1 MAQVAKWVAKTVP
14 YRDNLAK
21 QVRHFLNEHACG
33 KIYHHS
39 NAVMANVSVEPT
51 FSTDDDDR
59 IQKLKAK
66 CDAGDGN
73 AMFELGQLY
82 FLDQKYDEALS
93 YLKQAVKQGSYQ
105 ARYQL
110 GVMYYDGLGVT
121 CDPAKG
127 CEYMREV
134 AENTSKAAAHLV
146 SSAQFN
152 LGKAYFEGFGVNQSD
167 SEAFRWLELAA
178 RDGLP
183 SGSVAAQSMLGML
196 HSRQDFLNLKKAF
209 QWHQHAARNGNL
221 ESLGAL
227 GVMYEH
233 GLGTTSDKKEA
244 FQLLK
249 EACDRGSVYAI
260 ASLVAHYFNR
270 RLYTKAVQT
279 AIRVVGMS
287 EEDIKRS
294 ARETE
299 CEPSFVTRGVALAC
313 FYLGRCFHT
322 GQGADRSMAEAK
334 KWYDKSSKLD
344 KELAAQLH
352 HQVTVGGEK

>member
-1 MAQVAKWVAKTVP
+1 MAKWVAKTMP
-14 YRDNLAK
+14 NRNNLPK
-21 QVRHFLNEHACG
+21 QAGHLNEHACVTR
-33 KIYHHS
+33 YHHG
-39 NAVMANVSVEPT
+39 NTVMATVSFET
-51 FSTDDDDR
+51 RSTDDNDR
-59 IQKLKAK
+59 IQKLKGR

-73 AMFELGQLY
+73 AKFELGQLY
-82 FLDQKYDEALS
+82 FLDRKYGEAIS
-93 YLKQAVKQGSYQ
+93 YLKQAAEQGSYQ

-110 GVMYYDGLGVT
+110 GVVYYDGLGVN

-134 AENTSKAAAHLV
+134 AENTSKTAAHLV
-146 SSAQFN
+146 PCAQFN
-152 LGKAYFEGFGVNQSD
+152 LGKAYFEGFGVKQSD

-196 HSRQDFLNLKKAF
+196 YSRQEFLDLKKAF
-209 QWHQHAARNGNL
+209 QWHEHAARNGNL

-227 GVMYEH
+227 GVMYDH

-249 EACDRGSVYAI
+249 EASDRGSVYAT

-270 RLYTKAVQT
+270 RLYSKAVQT
-279 AIRVVGMS
+279 AVAVVGMGD
-287 EEDIKRS
+287 EDIKRS
-294 ARETE
+294 AQETD
-299 CEPSFVTRGVALAC
+299 CEHSFVTRGVALAC

-322 GQGADRSMAEAK
+322 GQGADRSIAEAK
-334 KWYDKSSKLD
+334 KWYDKASKLD